1 MDDSF
6 YFALLRV
13 SVAQILKANGFD
25 KCKPSTLNVVT
36 DLYLQIFQNAIK
48 ESLKCSS
55 LRTNSNSPEI
65 QDITQALI
73 NIGLFKVNE
82 LTRIHDKYFGESKY
96 DTKSVES
103 LHEWCARSEQ
113 FAIEKKLNELPN
125 NLIKNLIEKRKLDID
140 DGESDLAKRK
150 RKHKERQEFYN
161 QLKLNDDQRQRKVDE
176 DELNEDIITDKD
188 KLNWFNYLIEKDLKL
203 GHDLKFLNTDPIII
217 KEFLKYQN
225 NYKFHPVDTSSNKK
239 EKYNNW
245 DRIQN
250 HLKHMNKTDHIVGD
264 VTAEEANSNEADKD
278 LLNSLQTLNTLLP
291 YNLEYDQNLL
301 EDDLTKFY
309 EPEPEPASESQPAKE
324 DEQQVI
330 HDGEGQSE
338 IPNRILEQ
346 DNTGDVLVDNEE
358 IGGENSLIF
367 M

>member
-36 DLYLQIFQNAIK
+36 DLYLQVFQNAIK
-48 ESLKCSS
+48 ESLKCSN

-65 QDITQALI
+65 QDVTQALI
-73 NIGLFKVNE
+73 NTGVFKVKE
-82 LTRIHDKYFGESKY
+82 LTRIHDKYFEESKY
-96 DTKSVES
+96 NTKSVES
-103 LHEWCARSEQ
+103 LKEWCAKSEQ

-161 QLKLNDDQRQRKVDE
+161 QLKLNDDQQQRKVDE
-176 DELNEDIITDKD
+176 DELNEDIITEKD

-203 GHDLKFLNTDPIII
+203 GHDLKFLNTDPIIV

-225 NYKFHPVDTSSNKK
+225 NYKFHPIDTSGNKK
-239 EKYNNW
+239 EKHNNW

-250 HLKHMNKTDHIVGD
+250 HLKHMNKTDHIVSE
-264 VTAEEANSNEADKD
+264 VTAEEANANDSEKD
-278 LLNSLQTLNTLLP
+278 LMTSLEKLSTLLP
-291 YNLEYDQNLL
+291 YNLQYDLNLL

-309 EPEPEPASESQPAKE
+309 KAEEESVLPPEEEE
-324 DEQQVI
+324 DEQMVQNEEVQPEMNNLI
-330 HDGEGQSE
+330 FAEDNN
-338 IPNRILEQ
+338 PNM
-346 DNTGDVLVDNEE
+346 LVDNEE
-358 IGGENSLIF
+358 LGGENSLIF

>member
-36 DLYLQIFQNAIK
+36 DLYLQVFQNAIK
-48 ESLKCSS
+48 ESLKCSN
-55 LRTNSNSPEI
+55 LRTKSNSPEI
-65 QDITQALI
+65 QDVTQALI
-73 NIGLFKVNE
+73 NTGVFKVKE
-82 LTRIHDKYFGESKY
+82 LTRIHDKYFEESKY
-96 DTKSVES
+96 NTKSVES
-103 LHEWCARSEQ
+103 LKEWCARSEQ

-161 QLKLNDDQRQRKVDE
+161 QLKLNDDQQQRKVDE
-176 DELNEDIITDKD
+176 DELNEDIITEKD

-203 GHDLKFLNTDPIII
+203 GHDLKFLNTDPIIV

-225 NYKFHPVDTSSNKK
+225 NYKFHPIDTSGNKK
-239 EKYNNW
+239 EKHNNW

-250 HLKHMNKTDHIVGD
+250 HLKHMNKTDHIVSE
-264 VTAEEANSNEADKD
+264 VTAEEANANDSEKD
-278 LLNSLQTLNTLLP
+278 LMASLEKLSALLP
-291 YNLEYDQNLL
+291 YNLQYDQNLL
-301 EDDLTKFY
+301 EDDLTKFCKAEE
-309 EPEPEPASESQPAKE
+309 EPVLPSEEEE
-324 DEQQVI
+324 DEQMVQNEEVQPEMNNLI
-330 HDGEGQSE
+330 FAEDNN
-338 IPNRILEQ
+338 PNM
-346 DNTGDVLVDNEE
+346 LVDNEE
-358 IGGENSLIF
+358 LGGENSLIF